1 MKLTQ
6 ILLVMAVFIVGKAA
20 GQNCTQL
27 GQNPGSSFPVC
38 GTADFTQAQVP
49 ICGNKE
55 VPNPCNTAIITDKNP
70 YWYKFTC
77 YTSGTLGF
85 TITPANLG
93 DDYDWQLF
101 DITGELPSAVYT
113 KKSLFVACNWSG
125 ESGVTGA
132 SDEGT
137 SLAVC
142 DGFGKPLW
150 SNMPDLI
157 AGHEYLLLVSHFTDS
172 QSGYT
177 LSFGGGTADITDP
190 KVPAMV
196 LATGVCTGNEV
207 RIKLN
212 KQMKCSSIAADGSDF
227 SLSAGTS
234 RITAA
239 ESVICSNAFTTD
251 TIILTLDQPLPA
263 GDYTVNVK
271 TGNDGNSMLDDCD
284 NNMPDGSIGFTVH
297 QNVSAQ
303 FSYNT
308 RQGCAQDTVDFFH
321 DGANNTN
328 KWSWV
333 MDGGVSS
340 TNQNTSMIYNS
351 SGDKSVTLTVAN
363 DYCTD
368 VHTETI
374 AIAPRLDAK
383 LNTPEI
389 TCAVDE
395 VTLTDASAGNISS
408 WNWNFGDGRTSTQQN
423 PEPFKYT
430 AVPGEKTYIIKLSIA
445 NDIGCTDSAS
455 ANIIVVGNCNIAVP
469 SAFTPNN
476 DGKNDYLFPT
486 NAFGADNVIFR
497 VYNRFGQ
504 LIFESRDWQKK
515 WDGNV
520 NGQPQGSGTYV
531 WTLVY
536 TLRSTGR
543 RYSFKGTTLLVR

>member
-6 ILLVMAVFIVGKAA
+6 ILLIAAVLIVGKAA
-20 GQNCTQL
+20 GQKCTQL
-27 GQNPGSSFPVC
+27 GQNPGTAFPVC
-38 GTADFTQAQVP
+38 GTTDFKQLSVP
-49 ICGNKE
+49 ICGDKE
-55 VPNPCNTAIITDKNP
+55 VPSPCNTALITDKNP

-93 DDYDWQLF
+93 DDYDWQIF
-101 DITGELPSAVYT
+101 DVTGESANSVYS
-113 KKSLFVACNWSG
+113 KPSLFVACNWSG
-125 ESGVTGA
+125 EVGVTGA

-137 SLAVC
+137 SLVVC
-142 DGFGKPLW
+142 EGIGRPLW
-150 SNMPDLI
+150 SEMPELI

-190 KVPAMV
+190 KIPSML
-196 LATGVCTGNEV
+196 LATGVCTGTEV

-227 SLSAGTS
+227 S
-234 RITAA
+234 ITGGAAQVVAA
-239 ESVICSNAFTTD
+239 ESVVCSNAFSTD
-251 TIILTLDQPLPA
+251 TIVLTLNQPLPA

-271 TGNDGNSMLDDCD
+271 TGGDGNSLLDDCD
-284 NNMPDGSIGFTVH
+284 NNMPDNAVSFTVH

-303 FSYNT
+303 FAYT
-308 RQGCAQDTVDFFH
+308 LKEGCAQDTVDFFH
-321 DGANNTN
+321 DGANDTN
-328 KWSWV
+328 KWTWEIE
-333 MDGGVSS
+333 GGTS
-340 TNQNTSMIYNS
+340 TNQNASMIYAT
-351 SGDKSVTLTVAN
+351 SGEKSVTLTVSN

-368 VHTETI
+368 VHTEI
-374 AIAPRLDAK
+374 IPIAPRLDAK
-383 LNTPEI
+383 INSPEI
-389 TCAVDE
+389 TCAVDP
-395 VTLTDASAGNISS
+395 VTITDGSAGNITS
-408 WNWNFGDGRTSTQQN
+408 WSWNFGDGSTSTQQN
-423 PEPFKYT
+423 PDPFKYAAT
-430 AVPGEKTYIIKLSIA
+430 PGEKTYIIKLSISNA
-445 NDIGCTDSAS
+445 TGCTDSAS
-455 ANIIVVGNCNIAVP
+455 ANIVVVGNCNIVVP

-486 NAFGADNVIFR
+486 NAFGADNLIFR
-497 VYNRFGQ
+497 IYNRFGQ

-531 WTLVY
+531 WSLVY

-543 RYSFKGTTLLVR
+543 RYNFKGTTLLVR